1 MHIALHNGAV
11 GRRLAPKATPYEKR
25 DGTTVWRVRFRH
37 NGQQTSETF
46 PTELAA
52 NVFISRMLDPNIG
65 VSRAVQLRDREDEKS
80 ADNIPTMRKALEYHI
95 ETLTGI
101 DERTRT
107 DYLRIAERSWLPYL
121 GDFRVDEVEDRDVAR
136 WLNAAAGTVAPK
148 TVRNQHSVLSA
159 TMSTAVRKQWI
170 VHNPVKGMRISR
182 AGEEDEGDP
191 KFLSPAEFDILYP
204 CFAERWQPMVVWMF
218 GMGTRF
224 GETTAAQ
231 VRDLDMRAGRWD
243 DDTWE
248 STPTM
253 KVVRAWRRSPRRLG
267 PPKAKA
273 SRRTIVMP
281 EEVAA
286 IAEPLLVP
294 RQPEAFLFRTASGTA
309 VTHGNFFNRVWKP
322 ATLRATICP
331 VHRDPKCRCL
341 TGKPELCTV
350 HSPHRDEKGHVIL
363 PEPCGCPGTL
373 SFRPRIHD
381 ARHTHASWLIA
392 AGERLDVIQK
402 RLGHED
408 YLTTQRLYG
417 HLMPNALR
425 DAGRSAS
432 LAFKSTALRR
442 AARPRELDR
451 SSDAESDRS

>member
-1 MHIALHNGAV
+1 M
-11 GRRLAPKATPYEKR
+11 GRPANPQAKPVKR
-25 DGTTVWRVRFRH
+25 KDGTTVWRVRFRNH
-37 NGQQTSETF
+37 RNQHTSETF
-46 PTELAA
+46 PTEMAA
-52 NVFISRMLDPNIG
+52 KVFIARMLDPNIG
-65 VSRAVQLRDREDEKS
+65 IERAIQLRNREDPNS
-80 ADNIPTMRKALEYHI
+80 ASSIPTVRKALEYHV

-101 DERTRT
+101 DERTRA
-107 DYLRIAERSWLPYL
+107 DYIRIAERSWLPYL

-136 WLNAAAGTVAPK
+136 WLNAAAGTLAPK
-148 TVRNQHSVLSA
+148 TIRNQHSVLSA

-170 VHNPVKGMRISR
+170 TFNPVKGMKVSR
-182 AGEEDEGDP
+182 AGEEDESDP
-191 KFLSPAEFDILYP
+191 KFLSHAEFDIFYP
-204 CFAERWQPMVVWMF
+204 CFSERWQPLIVWMF

-224 GETTAAQ
+224 SETTAGQ
-231 VRDLDMRAGRWD
+231 VRDLDLRAGHWD
-243 DDTWE
+243 GDIWE
-248 STPTM
+248 SAPTM

-281 EEVAA
+281 EEVVEV
-286 IAEPLLVP
+286 IEPLLP
-294 RQPEAFLFRTASGTA
+294 TRQPEAFIFRTASGTA
-309 VTHGNFFNRVWKP
+309 LTHGNFFNRVWKP
-322 ATLRATICP
+322 ATLKATICP
-331 VHRDPKCRCL
+331 EHREPKCRCL
-341 TGKPELCTV
+341 AGKPELCTV
-350 HSPHRDEKGHVIL
+350 HTARDGQGHVIL
-363 PEPCGCPGTL
+363 QEGCGCAGTL

-432 LAFKSTALRR
+432 LAFKATSLGR
-442 AARPRELDR
+442 AAAPRELT
-451 SSDAESDRS
+451 